1 MKKKSVI
8 MRAAVLAAALM
19 TAVFMMTACGSADT
33 TEAPAEE
40 TEAEAEEAEV
50 EEAAETE
57 SEDAAVEEEVEPA
70 ASGDVAE
77 PAELEEES
85 EAGGVNEAGL
95 ADGVYDAVFTTDS
108 SMFHVNEACE
118 GKGVLTVENGEMTI
132 HISLVSK
139 NILNLYPGLAEDAQK
154 EGAELLQPTTDEVT
168 YSDGITEEV
177 YGFDVPVPVIGE
189 EFDLAIVGTKGTWY
203 DHKVM
208 VEDPV
213 LKE

>member
-50 EEAAETE
+50 EEAAEAE

>member
-50 EEAAETE
+50 EEAAEAE

-77 PAELEEES
+77 PAELEEGS

>member
-40 TEAEAEEAEV
+40 TEAEV
-50 EEAAETE
+50 EEAAEAE

-77 PAELEEES
+77 PAELEEGS

>member
-40 TEAEAEEAEV
+40 TEAEAEEAE
-50 EEAAETE
+50 AE

-77 PAELEEES
+77 PAELEEGS